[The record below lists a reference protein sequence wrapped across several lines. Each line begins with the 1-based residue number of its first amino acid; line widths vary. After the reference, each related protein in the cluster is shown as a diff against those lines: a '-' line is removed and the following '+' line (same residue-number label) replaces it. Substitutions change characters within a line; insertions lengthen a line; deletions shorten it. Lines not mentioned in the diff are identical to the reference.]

1 MLLIKY
7 KIANYKQA
15 ANDDKKTK
23 KGKQVLDSIEFIKF
37 VKLLTTRSELE
48 ELFLR

>member
-1 MLLIKY
+1 MY
-7 KIANYKQA
+7 QA